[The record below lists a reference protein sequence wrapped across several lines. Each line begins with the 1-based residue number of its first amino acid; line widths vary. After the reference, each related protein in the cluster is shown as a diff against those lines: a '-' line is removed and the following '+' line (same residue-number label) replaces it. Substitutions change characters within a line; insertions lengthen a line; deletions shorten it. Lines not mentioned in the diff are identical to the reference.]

1 MDEATKHSLKGH
13 LAAINALRSAMDRS
27 ISSTAENHWRYV
39 GFRDYMAKYQRIAEQ
54 VSKLIKITAPIG
66 SWDLSKVGSVMD
78 TIGVV
83 QRQYFEAVYANLS
96 ILGAFVEHSIGA
108 KEDEIRALSDFFQA
122 NLRKAVFDRPER
134 ERNIQDVVEQLLIGK
149 GLSRGLDYEREKG
162 RVKVSIKETVP
173 DFIIRKLSLAIEVK
187 LSRDSNAAR
196 QIVDEMNA
204 DIQAYG
210 KAYSAIIFVVY
221 DLGSIQNE
229 VEFRQGIAS
238 PEQNIHVA
246 IIKH

>member
-1 MDEATKHSLKGH
+1 
-13 LAAINALRSAMDRS
+13 
-27 ISSTAENHWRYV
+27 
-39 GFRDYMAKYQRIAEQ
+39 
-54 VSKLIKITAPIG
+54 
-66 SWDLSKVGSVMD
+66 
-78 TIGVV
+78 
-83 QRQYFEAVYANLS
+83 
-96 ILGAFVEHSIGA
+96 
-108 KEDEIRALSDFFQA
+108 
-122 NLRKAVFDRPER
+122 
-134 ERNIQDVVEQLLIGK
+134 
-149 GLSRGLDYEREKG
+149 
-162 RVKVSIKETVP
+162 VSIKETVP
-173 DFIIRKLSLAIEVK
+173 DFIIRRLSLAIEVK

-238 PEQNIHVA
+238 PDQNIHVA